1 MFSLFR
7 KNKQL
12 RLPELVNEL
21 HNFLQ
26 ASRHYFIDDDKAESI
41 NLEIL
46 ESWRYKIEE
55 AVEKDFKLYLP
66 KFQIEIS
73 NIKFNIFSD
82 QGACKLICKTTLI
95 DIQKS
100 EKLNIVIEAIVNYQ
114 KIVAYLGSEFANELA
129 YNEKSKE
136 IEKVFLKLKIA
147 DKNVGHFN
155 PISYQ
160 SLMLN

>member
-1 MFSLFR
+1 
-7 KNKQL
+7 
-12 RLPELVNEL
+12 
-21 HNFLQ
+21 
-26 ASRHYFIDDDKAESI
+26 
-41 NLEIL
+41 
-46 ESWRYKIEE
+46 
-55 AVEKDFKLYLP
+55 
-66 KFQIEIS
+66 
-73 NIKFNIFSD
+73 
-82 QGACKLICKTTLI
+82 TTLI

-147 DKNVGHFN
+147 DKNVGHFK